1 MGFDID
7 NYLERSYN
15 GELLEELVIKL
26 ICLKLK
32 EIFINEPNVKYL
44 KAPVTVVGDVHGF
57 LLLIFPYILI
67 TFLVNFLMLRNFST
81 LGGMC
86 HILIIYF
93 LGIMWIEVYLLR
105 KYKKNQKIF
114 YFK

>member
-1 MGFDID
+1 MSFDID
-7 NYLERSYN
+7 SYLERSYN

-57 LLLIFPYILI
+57 PFAISLYIF
-67 TFLVNFLMLRNFST
+67 
-81 LGGMC
+81 
-86 HILIIYF
+86 II
-93 LGIMWIEVYLLR
+93 I
-105 KYKKNQKIF
+105 
-114 YFK
+114 